1 MITTPR
7 GFVRPEQELARLTLI
22 SSTNEAEIR
31 RRSTISGIRPFGL
44 GEINGAPVAGPLG
57 PPESMKSNENET
69 VVDQIAIP
77 AEGNPAKDQQVSDI
91 DSEATLVSENE
102 ENEPL
107 PVQAAPALD
116 VSENPEKIT
125 SAPSQAQTVK
135 KVDPPSRPPPEPPRP
150 AEADR
155 KRQLIEEVELELSKM
170 SLKSSTTFCSRA
182 SVPLDHEVSL
192 RMASSLIKS
201 KSKTLESHFEE
212 QRVANFESLACSMA
226 RRSHTLQHKMGL
238 ARKRN
243 SGLTSRLMLQQA
255 HGIYTRLS
263 TAHSTC
269 KRYL

>member
-7 GFVRPEQELARLTLI
+7 AFVRPEQELARLTLI

-57 PPESMKSNENET
+57 PPESMKSNENEN

-77 AEGNPAKDQQVSDI
+77 AEENPVKDSQASDI
-91 DSEATLVSENE
+91 DSEATLVSEHE

-107 PVQAAPALD
+107 PVQVASD

-125 SAPSQAQTVK
+125 TTPSRPQTVT

-155 KRQLIEEVELELSKM
+155 KRQLIEEVELGAQQDVTEVINNVLFQSE
-170 SLKSSTTFCSRA
+170 CAIRPRGIA
-182 SVPLDHEVSL
+182 PDGEQLDQ
-192 RMASSLIKS
+192 IK
-201 KSKTLESHFEE
+201 E
-212 QRVANFESLACSMA
+212 
-226 RRSHTLQHKMGL
+226 
-238 ARKRN
+238 
-243 SGLTSRLMLQQA
+243 
-255 HGIYTRLS
+255 
-263 TAHSTC
+263 
-269 KRYL
+269 